1 MLHIHTQMQHIPHA
15 HLPHIQGSLE
25 PDLSLRGMQANGYR
39 FETTCR
45 EEGYG
50 FETTCRE
57 EAYYV
62 MYSKKCSATAV
73 PRTYM
78 HTCTQLCEECSS
90 LK

>member
-25 PDLSLRGMQANGYR
+25 PDLSLRSMQA
-39 FETTCR
+39 C
-45 EEGYG
+45 GYG

-57 EAYYV
+57 EGYYV
-62 MYSKKCSATAV
+62 MYSKKCSAAAV